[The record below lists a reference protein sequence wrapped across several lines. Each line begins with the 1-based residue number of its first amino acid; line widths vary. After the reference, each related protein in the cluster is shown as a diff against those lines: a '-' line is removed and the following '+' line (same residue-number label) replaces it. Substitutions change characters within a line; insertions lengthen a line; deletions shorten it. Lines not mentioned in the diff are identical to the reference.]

1 MVKVWIDCY
10 VDCLGC
16 GIFYSPWVAKSQ
28 TRLSNWA
35 YICIKSLGCIFNIYI
50 LIIIYTSIK
59 LEGKWFKESP
69 NVFKYFYKS
78 TCKNDRMLIMFSQWA
93 LWGFIILY
101 FDIPCMFKIFCC
113 KKMKTELKFI
123 TITYFLVLALS
134 EMMQSTVYITQ
145 LHLIYS
151 PLKSLAEVGSL
162 VTSLIRLPQIVLSS
176 PHNYLIISISKLS
189 NTLSPFSFCC
199 LFCF

>member
-1 MVKVWIDCY
+1 MYQVIRLYHQYLHFNCHLYLNKAGGKMILKKALVY
-10 VDCLGC
+10 SN
-16 GIFYSPWVAKSQ
+16 IFISQ
-28 TRLSNWA
+28 LVRMTECWS
-35 YICIKSLGCIFNIYI
+35 C
-50 LIIIYTSIK
+50 SINRHCED
-59 LEGKWFKESP
+59 LLY
-69 NVFKYFYKS
+69 YF
-78 TCKNDRMLIMFSQWA
+78 
-93 LWGFIILY
+93 

-123 TITYFLVLALS
+123 TITYFLMLALS
-134 EMMQSTVYITQ
+134 EIMQSTVYITQ

-176 PHNYLIISISKLS
+176 PYNCLIISISKLS
-189 NTLSPFSFCC
+189 NTLCPFSFCC